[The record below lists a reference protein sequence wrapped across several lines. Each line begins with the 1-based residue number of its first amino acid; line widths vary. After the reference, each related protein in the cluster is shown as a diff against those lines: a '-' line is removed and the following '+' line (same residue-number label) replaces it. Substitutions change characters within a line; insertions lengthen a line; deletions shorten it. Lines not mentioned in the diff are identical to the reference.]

1 MPFLQIFVKKQ
12 AVYFDR
18 ENFVNYILFL
28 QKYYYFFDKGD
39 LFSLNPKTTQTI
51 YLCCFTDFEKYLT

>member
-1 MPFLQIFVKKQ
+1 MPFLPIFVKKQ

-28 QKYYYFFDKGD
+28 QKYSYFFDK
-39 LFSLNPKTTQTI
+39 
-51 YLCCFTDFEKYLT
+51 

>member
-28 QKYYYFFDKGD
+28 QKYYYFFDK
-39 LFSLNPKTTQTI
+39 
-51 YLCCFTDFEKYLT
+51 

>member
-12 AVYFDR
+12 AVYSDR

-28 QKYYYFFDKGD
+28 QKYYYFLINENYF
-39 LFSLNPKTTQTI
+39 P
-51 YLCCFTDFEKYLT
+51 